1 MANEITE
8 NIQFSVING
17 DHNPGQINYT
27 KQIDQSASGSIEGVW
42 KVGTSAEA
50 LPLTD
55 VTTPGRAY
63 FRNLDTTNFVTFGTT
78 LTQHFIRLNAG
89 EAQQIRL
96 ASTGCYGLADT
107 AEVKVQYR
115 ILES

>member
-8 NIQFSVING
+8 NILFNVVNG
-17 DHNPGQINYT
+17 DHAPGQIAYS

-50 LPLTD
+50 LDMGD
-55 VTTPGRAY
+55 VTTPGRAF
-63 FRNLDTTNFVTFGTT
+63 FRNLDSTNFVTFGTT

-89 EAQQIRL
+89 EGQQIRF
-96 ASTGCYGLADT
+96 ASTACYGLADT

-115 ILES
+115 ILED